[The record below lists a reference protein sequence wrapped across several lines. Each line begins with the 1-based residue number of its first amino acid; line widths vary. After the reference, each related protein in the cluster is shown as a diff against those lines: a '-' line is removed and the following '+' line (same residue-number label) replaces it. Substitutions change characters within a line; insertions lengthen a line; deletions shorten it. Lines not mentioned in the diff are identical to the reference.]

1 MPTQLL
7 SPRHAGAPNARR
19 ARVLS
24 LAWLA
29 PLLLAACGTGD
40 IAKAPAAGRG
50 TGAVPTVSASAS
62 TAPASGSGA
71 SAGAEPAGADE
82 ASVNVP
88 FHVSALEPYVTRQGQ
103 DRFGRYYTVVT
114 KITYAIQGNQLRR
127 LELDDEPP
135 QRAEDV
141 FSQDVEGQAQYQCTD
156 KGAAWNEA
164 TLWYPYTGIF
174 VHGGQL
180 SAVRQAKGGSRTLH
194 ALDGTGDDGDLHVT
208 NEAQP
213 FTFVPCVGAQ
223 RVRTGHRTQGF
234 LQSGDV
240 LSIAVAGQRQ
250 ALQLRLPTDPQPY
263 AVLEHAN
270 DELAVTPARIVLAT
284 VDVPRKR
291 VVLQYQVSVATNA
304 GVTTLRLM
312 ETATPATWRTLR
324 SDASESDGGLRAFD
338 RVVKQHLS
346 RCARAASPTADA
358 CAKADVKLTKQLYGA
373 LH

>member
-1 MPTQLL
+1 MPTMP
-7 SPRHAGAPNARR
+7 SPHHGGAPDARR
-19 ARVLS
+19 ARVLP
-24 LAWLA
+24 LMWLA
-29 PLLLAACGTGD
+29 PLLLAACGTAGHV
-40 IAKAPAAGRG
+40 KAPTAVADTG
-50 TGAVPTVSASAS
+50 TATTVSAGATTASAS
-62 TAPASGSGA
+62 GTSARTGPAS
-71 SAGAEPAGADE
+71 AEE

-114 KITYAIQGNQLRR
+114 KITYAIQGNRLER
-127 LELDDEPP
+127 LELDNDPP
-135 QRAEDV
+135 QRAEGV
-141 FSQDVEGQAQYQCTD
+141 FNQDVEGPAQYECTD

-180 SAVRQAKGGSRTLH
+180 AAVQQAKGASRTLR
-194 ALDGTGDDGDLHVT
+194 ALDGRGDDGDLHVA
-208 NEAQP
+208 NETEP

-223 RVRTGHRTQGF
+223 LVRTGHRTQGF

-304 GVTTLRLM
+304 GVTALRLM
-312 ETATPATWRTLR
+312 ETATAATWRAMQGD
-324 SDASESDGGLRAFD
+324 SAESVADLRAFD

-346 RCARAASPTADA
+346 RCAPPASPTADA
-358 CAKADVKLTKQLYGA
+358 CAKADAKLTKQLHSA
-373 LH
+373 LL